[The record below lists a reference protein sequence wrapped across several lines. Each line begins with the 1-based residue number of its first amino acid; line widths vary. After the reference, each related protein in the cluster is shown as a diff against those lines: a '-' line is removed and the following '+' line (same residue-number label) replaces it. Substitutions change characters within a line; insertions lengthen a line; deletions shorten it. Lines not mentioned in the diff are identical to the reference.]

1 MKPKIKV
8 EVKLFNRLRR
18 YSPGDQTAFPVR
30 IPPGASVGQLMER
43 LKIPATVQRTILVNG
58 RRVEEKALLSSDDT
72 VVLMS
77 PIEGG

>member
-1 MKPKIKV
+1 MEIHV
-8 EVKLFNRLRR
+8 RLFNQLRC
-18 YSPGDQTAFPVR
+18 YAPSSQTVFSIQLPQD
-30 IPPGASVGQLMER
+30 ASVGELLEQ

-58 RRVEEKALLSSDDT
+58 RRADEKALFSQGDE